1 MFQGVSS
8 RESERSKRAKAA
20 AKEVADADALADKAK
35 RQAEEVRR
43 RYEEVLEGGALD
55 ADDDEDFVKPP
66 PPSRTSNK
74 KKTEKRKEEDY
85 AAADAEEEDSQK
97 KKKKSR
103 KAEPEEEEEDE
114 EEAAKEEER
123 RVVKSIN
130 KYIGSSERSAD
141 EMPMDFKTFT
151 LINGGTTTP
160 IKLENYNAKA
170 EVTKESVFNGLKKE
184 DKRADNKKELNG
196 IASTAWSYYKERA
209 LKRCDN
215 AGRIT
220 VFSAFA
226 RQNSKYMKTN
236 KIDKSELW
244 KKYNAVWDVLCGT
257 VLKRI
262 STTKR
267 DRKKATPVVVA
278 AEEEEEDDD
287 DVVEE
292 EVGGAGVEESDVAQL
307 AETSETADEEEEA
320 AADGGTTTDNNG
332 VDDDGASEEEEQQ

>member
-103 KAEPEEEEEDE
+103 KAEPEEEEEEDE

-196 IASTAWSYYKERA
+196 IASTAWSYYKERV

-220 VFSAFA
+220 VFSAFV

-278 AEEEEEDDD
+278 AEEEDDD
-287 DVVEE
+287 DVVDE
-292 EVGGAGVEESDVAQL
+292 EVGAGVEESDVAPQ